1 MVIRCLLVALIGLSA
16 AAAFAQTHQAHKS
29 PELDRASEQAL
40 RDTQNLL
47 KDQKRL
53 EREGL
58 LTPEARQNHEKIKV
72 LMGNEADTAEAYALA
87 ADIFG
92 DLVKESG
99 GNPALMLEMLN
110 QLIAKPE
117 AFANKLSPD
126 QQRKLKELAKKVE
139 NRKKQDK

>member
-1 MVIRCLLVALIGLSA
+1 MFARCLLIALIALPAGF
-16 AAAFAQTHQAHKS
+16 AFAQKS
-29 PELDRASEQAL
+29 AELDKYSEEAL
-40 RDTQNLL
+40 QETQKLL

-58 LTPEARQNHEKIKV
+58 LTPEARQNHENIKG

-92 DLVKESG
+92 DLVKQSG
-99 GNPALMLEMLN
+99 GNSAQMLEMLN
-110 QLIAKPE
+110 QLISKPE

-126 QQRKLKELAKKVE
+126 QQLKLKDLAKRVE
-139 NRKKQDK
+139 ARKKKGN